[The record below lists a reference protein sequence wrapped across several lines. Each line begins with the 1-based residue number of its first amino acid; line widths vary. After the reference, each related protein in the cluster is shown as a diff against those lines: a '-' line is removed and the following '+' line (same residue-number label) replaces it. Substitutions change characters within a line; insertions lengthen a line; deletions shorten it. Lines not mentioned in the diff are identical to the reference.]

1 MHGVLDRGAEVRKK
15 EVFFFFFFEREREKK
30 EEEKKKTHFFFFL
43 FFFFFFFF
51 FSSFSRPL
59 KKKQQNN
66 NRRINAEITARIAAG
81 EDLPPPPKTAIAGPE
96 YFGFCQ
102 PEIAD
107 AIEALDPER
116 RCALYWAGKEERIAA
131 MAGLPPPSYANGE
144 GPSAAAAPRAPTA
157 PWVPRGGGATAG
169 GLARKGA
176 RRRRTDDSDDDG
188 DFGGRRRRR
197 SGDEEEEEEEEDP
210 EARIGNRWSGVS
222 RAERYRKRARG
233 SGDGGDGDGNNGDE
247 NAEDPDPENPLPGFI
262 DPITLAPVRDPAIA
276 PSGHV
281 CGMATWK
288 AVLRSTAG
296 GGSSVCPFT
305 KKPLSWEQC
314 VRLTHNNVERYR
326 DRIRT

>member
-1 MHGVLDRGAEVRKK
+1 MR
-15 EVFFFFFFEREREKK
+15 ERERERKR
-30 EEEKKKTHFFFFL
+30 EGKTHYFS
-43 FFFFFFFF
+43 FF
-51 FSSFSRPL
+51 FSPSQSFSLSLSPPP
-59 KKKQQNN
+59 KTTTTS

-107 AIEALDPER
+107 AIEGLDPEH

-131 MAGLPPPSYANGE
+131 MAGLPPPSYNNAGE
-144 GPSAAAAPRAPTA
+144 GGGEGGSGGGSSRAARAPRAPSSRA
-157 PWVPRGGGATAG
+157 ASYAG
-169 GLARKGA
+169 GLARKGS
-176 RRRRTDDSDDDG
+176 RRRRSSDDSDDDN
-188 DFGGRRRRR
+188 DRRRRN
-197 SGDEEEEEEEEDP
+197 GDEEDEEEDP
-210 EARIGNRWSGVS
+210 EARIGNRFSGVS
-222 RAERYRKRARG
+222 RAERYRKRARNNG
-233 SGDGGDGDGNNGDE
+233 SGDGGENDENDDGDADADE
-247 NAEDPDPENPLPGFI
+247 DNPLPGFI
-262 DPITLAPVRDPAIA
+262 DPITLAPVVDPAIA

>member
-1 MHGVLDRGAEVRKK
+1 VVGGKKKKRKK
-15 EVFFFFFFEREREKK
+15 PPLFFPS
-30 EEEKKKTHFFFFL
+30 FFL
-43 FFFFFFFF
+43 FF
-51 FSSFSRPL
+51 SPPPPPPHTHTHIHTPP
-59 KKKQQNN
+59 

-102 PEIAD
+102 PEIAG
-107 AIEALDPER
+107 AIEALDPGR
-116 RCALYWAGKEERIAA
+116 RCSLYWAGKEERIAA
-131 MAGLPPPSYANGE
+131 MAGLPPPSYNNAGE
-144 GPSAAAAPRAPTA
+144 GGGEGGSGGGSSRAARAPRAPSSRA
-157 PWVPRGGGATAG
+157 ASYAG
-169 GLARKGA
+169 GLARKGS
-176 RRRRTDDSDDDG
+176 RRRRSSDDSDDDN
-188 DFGGRRRRR
+188 DRRRRN
-197 SGDEEEEEEEEDP
+197 GDEEDEEEDP
-210 EARIGNRWSGVS
+210 EARIGNRFSGVS
-222 RAERYRKRARG
+222 RAERYRKRARNNG
-233 SGDGGDGDGNNGDE
+233 SGDGGENDENDDGDADADE
-247 NAEDPDPENPLPGFI
+247 DNPLPGFI
-262 DPITLAPVRDPAIA
+262 DPITLAPVVDPAIA

>member
-1 MHGVLDRGAEVRKK
+1 MKSFS
-15 EVFFFFFFEREREKK
+15 FFLRERERERKR
-30 EEEKKKTHFFFFL
+30 EGKTHYFS
-43 FFFFFFFF
+43 FF
-51 FSSFSRPL
+51 FSPSLLPNLSLSLSLSTP
-59 KKKQQNN
+59 KTTTTS

-107 AIEALDPER
+107 AIEGLDPEH

-131 MAGLPPPSYANGE
+131 MAGLPPPSYAAAGE
-144 GPSAAAAPRAPTA
+144 GPSAAPRAPR
-157 PWVPRGGGATAG
+157 VPRGGHARAHAAAG

-176 RRRRTDDSDDDG
+176 RRRRSADSDDDE
-188 DFGGRRRRR
+188 DRRRRE
-197 SGDEEEEEEEEDP
+197 DNEEEEEEDP

-222 RAERYRKRARG
+222 RAERYRKRARNT
-233 SGDGGDGDGNNGDE
+233 SGDGGGNDDDGAENG
-247 NAEDPDPENPLPGFI
+247 EDPDDDPDNPLPGLI

-288 AVLRSTAG
+288 AVLRPTAC

>member
-1 MHGVLDRGAEVRKK
+1 MEVLEERRELRARGRKN
-15 EVFFFFFFEREREKK
+15 EKNEK
-30 EEEKKKTHFFFFL
+30 KKKTHLFFSFLVFFSFFL
-43 FFFFFFFF
+43 PIT
-51 FSSFSRPL
+51 RTT
-59 KKKQQNN
+59 

-102 PEIAD
+102 PEIAG
-107 AIEALDPER
+107 AIEALDPEH
-116 RCALYWAGKEERIAA
+116 RCSLYWAGKEERIAA
-131 MAGLPPPSYANGE
+131 MAGLPPPTY
-144 GPSAAAAPRAPTA
+144 AAAADAGGGGGEGGSSSRAARAPKA
-157 PWVPRGGGATAG
+157 SRPVYAG

-176 RRRRTDDSDDDG
+176 RRSRRSSDDSDDDN
-188 DFGGRRRRR
+188 DRRRRN
-197 SGDEEEEEEEEDP
+197 DEEDEEEDP
-210 EARIGNRWSGVS
+210 EARIGNRFSSGVS
-222 RAERYRKRARG
+222 RAERYRKRARNN
-233 SGDGGDGDGNNGDE
+233 SGDGGNGENDENGGDGG
-247 NAEDPDPENPLPGFI
+247 NATANDLDPENPLPGFI
-262 DPITLAPVRDPAIA
+262 DPITLAPVVDPAIA

>member
-1 MHGVLDRGAEVRKK
+1 MNSL
-15 EVFFFFFFEREREKK
+15 
-30 EEEKKKTHFFFFL
+30 
-43 FFFFFFFF
+43 
-51 FSSFSRPL
+51 SSSQTTTT
-59 KKKQQNN
+59 QQPDTNTN
-66 NRRINAEITARIAAG
+66 KNRRINAEITARIAAG

-107 AIEALDPER
+107 AIEALDPKR
-116 RCALYWAGKEERIAA
+116 KCVLYWAGKEERIAA
-131 MAGLPPPSYANGE
+131 MAGLPPPSHAAGTGGE
-144 GPSAAAAPRAPTA
+144 GGPSALRAPKAPRPPRAAALT
-157 PWVPRGGGATAG
+157 GG
-169 GLARKGA
+169 GLARKGS
-176 RRRRTDDSDDDG
+176 RRRRTADSDDD
-188 DFGGRRRRR
+188 DDRRNNDE
-197 SGDEEEEEEEEDP
+197 DEEEEDA

-222 RAERYRKRARG
+222 RAERYRKRARNNA
-233 SGDGGDGDGNNGDE
+233 SGDGGSGGGENGDGDGNDANE
-247 NAEDPDPENPLPGFI
+247 AEEPDPENPLPGFI

-314 VRLTHNNVERYR
+314 VRLTHNNVDRYR